1 METSIKLSNKEKSVD
16 LLKSLETREP
26 LPISYINPK
35 KYIQHNLQVE
45 DGVAGLQKF
54 MGYLPEGVKVNV
66 VRAFEDGDFVFTHA
80 NYNFGGPVTGF
91 DVFRFENGKAVE
103 HWDNLQP
110 TQPANPSGRT
120 MIDGATEVTDLDKT
134 EANKKLVRNFV
145 EDILVNGKMEKLA
158 GYFHGDDYIQHNP
171 WFPDTLSGFVATI
184 TEMSKQG
191 MTLQYSAVHKVLGQ
205 GNFVLVMGEGHL
217 SGVHSSFYD
226 LFRIE
231 NGKIAEHWDV
241 IEEIPAAATHQNRN
255 GKF

>member
-1 METSIKLSNKEKSVD
+1 M
-16 LLKSLETREP
+16 
-26 LPISYINPK
+26 
-35 KYIQHNLQVE
+35 
-45 DGVAGLQKF
+45 
-54 MGYLPEGVKVNV
+54 
-66 VRAFEDGDFVFTHA
+66 
-80 NYNFGGPVTGF
+80 
-91 DVFRFENGKAVE
+91 NGK
-103 HWDNLQP
+103 
-110 TQPANPSGRT
+110 
-120 MIDGATEVTDLDKT
+120 
-134 EANKKLVRNFV
+134 F
-145 EDILVNGKMEKLA
+145 EKLA

-191 MTLQYSAVHKVLGQ
+191 MTLQYSAIHKVLGQ

-241 IEEIPAAATHQNRN
+241 IEEIPASEKHQNRN

>member
-1 METSIKLSNKEKSVD
+1 MEQTIELSNKTKSVE
-16 LLKSLETREP
+16 LLKSFETGES
-26 LPISYINPK
+26 LPISYIDAK
-35 KYIQHNLQVE
+35 KYKQHNLKVE
-45 DGVAGLQKF
+45 DGVEGLQKLLRQ
-54 MGYLPEGVKVNV
+54 LPAGVKVKV
-66 VRAFEDGDFVFTHA
+66 VRAFEDGDYIFTHA
-80 NYNFGGPVTGF
+80 NYNFGGLITGF
-91 DVFRFENGKAVE
+91 DVFRFENGKMVE

-120 MIDGATEVTDLDKT
+120 MIDGATEVIDLDKT

-171 WFPDTLSGFVATI
+171 WFPDTLSGFGTTI
-184 TEMSKQG
+184 AEMSKQG
-191 MTLQYSAVHKVLGQ
+191 MTLQYSAIHKVLGQ
-205 GNFVLVMGEGHL
+205 GNFVLVMGEGYL
-217 SGVHSSFYD
+217 SKVHTSFYD

-241 IEEIPAAATHQNRN
+241 LEEIPATEFHQNRN